1 MDYKDIILKRESC
14 RSFDGRPAEKEK
26 LLQCVDAARLA
37 PSACN
42 GQPWSFVVALSEEA
56 VKAVREAVQGQ
67 GMNRF
72 CDKCNSFVVVV
83 EENTV
88 LTSRIGTM
96 ITHTDFKP
104 IDIGLA
110 VSQFVYA
117 ATEQGLSTC
126 ILGWLNEKK
135 IKKALDIKKS
145 HRVRL
150 VIAAGYAATD
160 SIRTKR
166 RKAIEEICSFR

>member
-26 LLQCVDAARLA
+26 ILRCVDAARLA

-42 GQPWSFVVALSEEA
+42 GQPWHFVIALSEEA
-56 VKAVREAVQGQ
+56 VKTVREAVQGQ

-83 EENTV
+83 EESTV

-96 ITHTDFKP
+96 ITRTDFKP

-110 VSQFVYA
+110 VSQFVCA

-135 IKKALDIKKS
+135 IKEAFAVKKS

-150 VIAAGYAATD
+150 VIAVGYAATD
-160 SIRTKR
+160 AVRTKR
-166 RKAIEEICSFR
+166 RKTIEEICTIR

>member
-1 MDYKDIILKRESC
+1 MEYFDIINKRESC

-26 LLQCVDAARLA
+26 LLQCFEAARLA

-42 GQPWSFVVALSEEA
+42 GQPWSFVAALSEEA

-72 CDKCNSFVVVV
+72 VDKCASFIVVV
-83 EENTV
+83 EESTV
-88 LTSRIGTM
+88 LTSKIGTM

-110 VSQFVYA
+110 VSQLVYA

-135 IKKALDIKKS
+135 LKEAFDIIKS

-150 VIAAGYAATD
+150 VIAVGYAAT
-160 SIRTKR
+160 SALRTKK
-166 RKAIEEICSFR
+166 RKTIEEICSFR